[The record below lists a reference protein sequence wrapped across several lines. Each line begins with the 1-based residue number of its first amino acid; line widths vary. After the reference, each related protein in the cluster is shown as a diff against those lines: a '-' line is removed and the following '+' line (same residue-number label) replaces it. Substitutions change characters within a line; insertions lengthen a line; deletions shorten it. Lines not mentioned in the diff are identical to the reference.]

1 MYLLKIVYARVVLGN
16 KELKYLFVS
25 KDIIW
30 AEEVGGRCDALRIS

>member
-16 KELKYLFVS
+16 KELKYLFVA

-30 AEEVGGRCDALRIS
+30 VGGRCDALRIS